1 MERITENEIENFA
14 IELFER
20 LGYQCVYAL
29 STASDSD
36 NLLLKT
42 MSGEVRVHL

>member
-1 MERITENEIENFA
+1 MERMTENAIEKFA

-20 LGYQCVYAL
+20 PGYDYIYAL
-29 STASDSD
+29 STAYHSD

-42 MSGEVRVHL
+42 MSGKVMVDL

>member
-1 MERITENEIENFA
+1 MERITESEIEKFA

-20 LGYQCVYAL
+20 LGYDYIYAL
-29 STASDSD
+29 STASHSD

-42 MSGEVRVHL
+42 RSGKVMVNL